1 MMNNQTKK
9 YKNSNIADKIQ
20 TFSVFSL
27 IIILLVGVGLYMS
40 QGYYLNK
47 QYEKDALKGFQDLN
61 TLSNI
66 NSMIDKNDSDLKN
79 KVFDSSKELSSEYT
93 SIRDLLVGDV
103 SYHTKDIDDA
113 SKFYELA
120 NNDKALF
127 LQKGIQNRLVYLSF
141 KK

>member
-9 YKNSNIADKIQ
+9 HKNSNIADKIQ

>member
-1 MMNNQTKK
+1 
-9 YKNSNIADKIQ
+9 
-20 TFSVFSL
+20 
-27 IIILLVGVGLYMS
+27 MS